1 MIIRPDFGKCF
12 MRSDK
17 HYPRICLS
25 LSARTMPEMLQ
36 KIEAG
41 FKESDLLELRI
52 DGLKKIRLEAFIP
65 YKKGE
70 LLITNRMKEEGGAF
84 TGSEDERVDCLLEA
98 IEQGVE
104 YVDLEAI
111 TSPRLLK
118 RVKKKIASLKRE
130 TRIVLSTHYFEGT
143 PSLKALK
150 IRLDEGLA
158 LEADYVKIV
167 PYAQNREDN
176 LKIFSLL
183 AYAQKKGVSPISFC
197 MGEKGKLS
205 RFMAPLLG
213 SPWTY
218 AAPSGDQTTAPGQM
232 TVRETRRIYKLLIKK

>member
-1 MIIRPDFGKCF
+1 MKSEKR
-12 MRSDK
+12 
-17 HYPRICLS
+17 YPQICLS
-25 LSARTMPEMLQ
+25 LSAQTMPEMLQ

-41 FKESDLLELRI
+41 FRETDLLELRI
-52 DGLKKIRLEAFIP
+52 DGLKKIRFAPFMLH
-65 YKKGE
+65 KKGE
-70 LLITNRMKEEGGAF
+70 LLIANRMKEEGGAF
-84 TGSEDERVDCLLEA
+84 TGSEDERVDRLLEA
-98 IEQGVE
+98 IEHDVE

-150 IRLDEGLA
+150 IKLDEGLA
-158 LEADYVKIV
+158 FGADYVKIV

-183 AYAQKKGVSPISFC
+183 AYAQKKEGALISFC
-197 MGEKGKLS
+197 MGKKGKLS
-205 RFMAPLLG
+205 RVMAPLLG
-213 SPWTY
+213 APWTY
-218 AAPSGDQTTAPGQM
+218 ASLSGDQATAPGQM
-232 TVRETRRIYKLLIKK
+232 TIREMKKLYRVIS